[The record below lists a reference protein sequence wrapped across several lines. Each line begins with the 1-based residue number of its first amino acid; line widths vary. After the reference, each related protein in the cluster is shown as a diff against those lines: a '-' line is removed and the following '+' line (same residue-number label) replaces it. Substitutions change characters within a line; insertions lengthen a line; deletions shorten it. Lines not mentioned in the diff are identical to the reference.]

1 MMNKYKICVYAITKN
16 EGKFVDRWV
25 DSMSEADEIVVTD
38 TGSTDDT
45 VEKLRSRGVIV
56 YEEIINPWRFDV
68 ARNIS
73 LSHVPEDTDI
83 AVCTDLDEVL
93 LPGWRQAL
101 EYAWQPDANQGNYL
115 FNWSLN
121 EDGTPNTQMVYF
133 KVHKRNDYV
142 WTCPVHEY
150 LKFVGEGIEKK
161 IFIDSMVLNHYPDQT
176 KSRGSYLPL
185 LEVAVEEDPEGDRM
199 RYYLGREYMYAR
211 RWQDCIDT
219 LKVHLSLPT
228 AWWREERCASMRWIA
243 KSYREL
249 GNKDEC
255 YRWFYRAIAELPTMR
270 DPYVELAQTAYF
282 EKDWLTVYF
291 ATSEALKIT
300 EKSNSYINAG
310 YAWDYTPNDL
320 AAIACYWLGMYEIA
334 LVHAEKALALE
345 PENDRLQRNVDLTRQ
360 KLNTTTKG
368 AS

>member
-1 MMNKYKICVYAITKN
+1 MGKYKICVYAITKN
-16 EGKFVDRWV
+16 EGKFVDRWM
-25 DSMSEADEIVVTD
+25 DSMSEADEIIVTD

-45 VEKLRSRGVIV
+45 VEKLRNRGAVV
-56 YEEIINPWRFDV
+56 YEEIISPWRFDV

-93 LPGWRQAL
+93 LPGWRQAI
-101 EYAWQPDANQGNYL
+101 EDAWQPGTTQGNYI

-121 EDGTPNTQMVYF
+121 DDGTPNMQLTYF
-133 KVHKRNDYV
+133 KVHARHDYV

-150 LKFVGEGIEKK
+150 LRYVGKEGEKK
-161 IFIDSMVLNHYPDQT
+161 VFIDSMVLNHYPDAT

-185 LEVAVEEDPEGDRM
+185 LEMAVEEDPTGDRM
-199 RYYLGREYMYAR
+199 RYYLGREYMFAR

-219 LKVHLSLPT
+219 LKIHLSLPT

-243 KSYREL
+243 RSYFEM

-270 DPYVELAQTAYF
+270 DAYVEFALSAYAG
-282 EKDWLTVYF
+282 KDWLTVFF
-291 ATSEALKIT
+291 AASEALKIT
-300 EKSNSYINAG
+300 EKSHAYINAG
-310 YAWDYTPNDL
+310 YAWDYTPDDL
-320 AAIACYWLGMYEIA
+320 KAIACYWLGMYSIS
-334 LVHAEKALALE
+334 LTHAEKALAMD
-345 PENDRLQRNVDLTRQ
+345 PENERLRRNVELTRQ
-360 KLNTTTKG
+360 KLE
-368 AS
+368 